1 MVLVVSN
8 ATTFL
13 CVNCVSDWPVSFTK
27 HKIFHTP
34 RLGSISPFSFSFAA
48 FYFYPAACT
57 NSFFEMRVISVTTG
71 KETGA
76 GVLKTTANT
85 DSLEEAEGAE
95 AEATGSAHQ

>member
-1 MVLVVSN
+1 
-8 ATTFL
+8 
-13 CVNCVSDWPVSFTK
+13 
-27 HKIFHTP
+27 
-34 RLGSISPFSFSFAA
+34 
-48 FYFYPAACT
+48 
-57 NSFFEMRVISVTTG
+57 MRVISVTTG